1 MQIQTLFKKITTLSV
16 FFALLFSLAL
26 PTHIY
31 AQSDD
36 DLDKQLKE
44 KQAQIEQ
51 VQAQLQA
58 SQKQETTLK
67 SQLQIIDNRTQLTEL
82 QIEKTQF
89 EITKLEKEI
98 NDLGGR
104 ITRISGTLDNLTEL
118 LLTRIIS
125 TYKYSNASF
134 LDLIFSS
141 RGFNDVIERIKYLQ
155 VVQAYDKKQ
164 LYQLDATKK
173 LYKDQQDD
181 KTTRQ
186 SQAQKLKKDL
196 DKLQADLAEQKT
208 AKEDLLRV
216 TQNDEKKFQ
225 AELARLRA
233 DADSISRA
241 LANKGA
247 KVGPVKKGERI
258 AGVGNSGCSTGP
270 HVHLEVMTPAR
281 VEDGII
287 IGKENKVDP
296 KPYIDSGKINKPT
309 ANYSGSDCSNGGSC
323 QIGDITTHFGQRY
336 FLGTHTALDIAGNY
350 GESIYAADDGDA
362 YSTKDNSACYL
373 TGTVGKGIYIDHK
386 NGVVTLY
393 WHIP

>member
-1 MQIQTLFKKITTLSV
+1 MLYNKV
-16 FFALLFSLAL
+16 FSIIIIFALFTVFCPMS
-26 PTHIY
+26 TTF
-31 AQSDD
+31 AQSDS
-36 DLDKQLKE
+36 DLDRQLQEKQQKIKELEAQIGQTQQQEKTLNSQLKF
-44 KQAQIEQ
+44 
-51 VQAQLQA
+51 
-58 SQKQETTLK
+58 
-67 SQLQIIDNRTQLTEL
+67 IDNQTQLTEL
-82 QIEKTQF
+82 KIDKTLF

-104 ITRISGTLDNLTEL
+104 IGRISGTLDTLTQL
-118 LLTRIIS
+118 LLNRIIS
-125 TYKYSNASF
+125 TYKYSNTSY
-134 LDLIFSS
+134 LDMIFSS
-141 RGFNDVIERIKYLQ
+141 RGFNDALERIKYIQ

-164 LYQLDATKK
+164 LYQLEATKR

-186 SQAQKLKKDL
+186 AQAEKLKKDFEKYQL
-196 DKLQADLAEQKT
+196 DLADQKK

-225 AELARLRA
+225 AELSRLKA
-233 DADSISRA
+233 DAESISRA

-247 KVGPVKKGERI
+247 KVGPVKKGERV

-270 HVHLEVMTPAR
+270 HLHFEVMSPAH

-287 IGKENKVDP
+287 VGKENKVDP
-296 KPYIDSGKINKPT
+296 KSYIDSGKISKPT
-309 ANYSGSDCSNGGSC
+309 ANYTGSDCSNGGSC
-323 QIGDITTHFGQRY
+323 HIGDITTHFGQRY
-336 FLGTHTALDIAGNY
+336 FLGTHTGLDVAGNY

-362 YSTKDNSACYL
+362 YATHDNNSCYL
-373 TGTVGKGIYIDHK
+373 TGTVGKGIFIDHH

>member
-1 MQIQTLFKKITTLSV
+1 MQKYFKKYLIFLTVLLTIYSALTTV
-16 FFALLFSLAL
+16 TF
-26 PTHIY
+26 
-31 AQSDD
+31 AQSED
-36 DLDKQLKE
+36 DLDKQLKD

-104 ITRISGTLDNLTEL
+104 ITRISGTLDTLTNL
-118 LLTRIIS
+118 LLNRIVS
-125 TYKYSNASF
+125 TYKYSNTSF

-141 RGFNDVIERIKYLQ
+141 HGFDDVLERIKYLQ

-186 SQAQKLKKDL
+186 SQAQKLKQDL
-196 DKLQADLAEQKT
+196 DKLQKDLAEQKT
-208 AKEDLLRV
+208 AKEELLRT

-241 LANKGA
+241 LASKGA
-247 KVGPVKKGERI
+247 KVGPVKRGERV
-258 AGVGNSGCSTGP
+258 ASVGNSGCSTGP
-270 HVHLEVMTPAR
+270 HLHFEVMSPAH

-287 IGKENKVDP
+287 VGRENKVDP
-296 KPYIDSGKINKPT
+296 KPYIDSGKIAKPT
-309 ANYSGSDCSNGGSC
+309 ANYTGNDCSNGGGC
-323 QIGDITTHFGQRY
+323 YIGDITTHFGQRY
-336 FLGTHTALDIAGNY
+336 FLGTHTGLDIAGNM

-362 YSTKDNSACYL
+362 YSTHDNSACYL
-373 TGTVGKGIYIDHK
+373 TGTVGKGIYIDHH
-386 NGVVTLY
+386 NGIVTLY